1 MASVMNHLQP
11 RVKNSLIGEGD
22 GIEEQMITADQM
34 VMDEINLKWQIIKLK
49 IIGSENAKIP
59 VYNTER

>member
-22 GIEEQMITADQM
+22 GIEEQMMTADQM
-34 VMDEINLKWQIIKLK
+34 AMDEANLKWQIIKLK
-49 IIGSENAKIP
+49 IIGSD
-59 VYNTER
+59 